1 MPKGYLIAN
10 VTVNDPE
17 DYAGYTSQTPQ
28 MMARFGGEYIVRGG
42 RAEVPE
48 GESRERQVVIEF
60 PSFEDAV
67 AAYNDSEYQNIAEI
81 RRRATESTI
90 ILVEGAE

>member
-17 DYAGYTSQTPQ
+17 EYAGYTGQTPAL
-28 MMARFGGEYIVRGG
+28 MERFGGKYIVRGG
-42 RAEVPE
+42 RAQVPE

-60 PSFEDAV
+60 PSYEKAV
-67 AAYNDSEYQNIAEI
+67 AAYNDDEYQKVADI
-81 RRRATESTI
+81 RRRATDSTI
-90 ILVEGAE
+90 ILVEGA

>member
-17 DYAGYTSQTPQ
+17 EYAGYTGQTPAL
-28 MMARFGGEYIVRGG
+28 MERFGGKYIVRGG
-42 RAEVPE
+42 RAQVPE

-60 PSFEDAV
+60 PSYENAV
-67 AAYNDSEYQNIAEI
+67 AAYNDDEYQKVADI
-81 RRRATESTI
+81 RRRATDSTI
-90 ILVEGAE
+90 ILVEGA

>member
-17 DYAGYTSQTPQ
+17 EYAGYTGQTPAL
-28 MMARFGGEYIVRGG
+28 MERFGGKYIVRGG
-42 RAEVPE
+42 RVQVPE

-60 PSFEDAV
+60 PSYENAV
-67 AAYNDSEYQNIAEI
+67 AAYNDDEYQKVADI
-81 RRRATESTI
+81 RRRATDSTI
-90 ILVEGAE
+90 ILVEGA